1 MMNELKE
8 LLIDGAKYNYDPD
21 TEYIKDGHAYCKVCN
36 ERKDGEV
43 MDIFGSKKIFKR
55 QCECCLLYTSPSPR
69 DRTRYRMPSSA

>member
-21 TEYIKDGHAYCKVCN
+21 TEYIKEGHAYCKVCN

-43 MDIFGSKKIFKR
+43 MYIFGSKKIFKR
-55 QCECCLLYTSPSPR
+55 QCEC
-69 DRTRYRMPSSA
+69 DRNRLKKKLREKNSKKLKI